1 MTKQEVYLPP
11 MKDKPIDSLYKK
23 LDESIAFHQ
32 ALSEEIASVQHDA
45 GKQAKL
51 LSRLNGKMA
60 MLEGSAEA
68 DELLAQKFDRLK
80 EELDE
85 AEACYKSLQAREK
98 KLQTAEIH
106 AAKSVQTLQSELKI
120 EELKSGREK

>member
-1 MTKQEVYLPP
+1 
-11 MKDKPIDSLYKK
+11 MKDKQIDQLYRK

-45 GKQAKL
+45 GEQAKL

-68 DELLAQKFDRLK
+68 DELLAQKFDSLK
-80 EELDE
+80 EEMDE
-85 AEACYKSLQAREK
+85 AEAYYKSLQAREK

-120 EELKSGREK
+120 EELKSGREQ